1 MRGGNAAPTLPSQDK
16 SRLSNLSGQ
25 RRPQHGEAQVA
36 VKKFRIRGLFDAVPL
51 EEIVKIGGVVVGEP
65 LAQVA
70 WGRVVGHRRQARMM
84 SGQIEQGNLKTL
96 GRRGNPG
103 GSNSRTGPRLS
114 PGNLR
119 QGRRRRTSAWAL
131 TSARAAGGGAG
142 GGRRRGRRTS
152 AWAAGVGAGGVL
164 RWWIMLRTRVAGRRP
179 SLRQSLRRDPDR
191 NPRPASVAPSGLR
204 LATNHE
210 ARPRC
215 SFRARPAIRRS
226 RGCRSGWPCCLSLS
240 APHRLAGRFRLWCF
254 AAPNP
259 PPPPQRAP
267 CTRSRRR

>member
-152 AWAAGVGAGGVL
+152 AWAADVGVGG
-164 RWWIMLRTRVAGRRP
+164 GRRRGRGAAMVDHVADTGCRAA
-179 SLRQSLRRDPDR
+179 SQ
-191 NPRPASVAPSGLR
+191 PAAII
-204 LATNHE
+204 A
-210 ARPRC
+210 ARP
-215 SFRARPAIRRS
+215 
-226 RGCRSGWPCCLSLS
+226 
-240 APHRLAGRFRLWCF
+240 
-254 AAPNP
+254 
-259 PPPPQRAP
+259 
-267 CTRSRRR
+267 